1 MGDRKINLLLNKKKD
16 DIVYIVTTSDFG
28 EDLLGFNQLWNFVA
42 FPAERSISGIVPV
55 LTDNKFVVD
64 FKSQFP
70 DEQIFFSKIKV
81 QDLMI
86 LMLIHNM
93 VVDVNPFNG
102 CQNIIHQQ
110 EMMLYLEKNKCDQEF
125 NNVNNPYYLQC
136 IIKRIKKGQAELKG
150 PMISALMKQN
160 EFYLL
165 TTAEKETTPKNTP
178 IFIGS
183 INNIPAIILF
193 SSFSIANMFCNQHSD
208 GKHNFYP
215 LKVSTNTILC
225 INTEETGTPMFFLGC
240 GEDGIFIS
248 MEEFKYNRQR

>member
-1 MGDRKINLLLNKKKD
+1 MGDRKTKLLLSKKKD

-28 EDLLGFNQLWNFVA
+28 ENPLGFNQLWNFVV
-42 FPAERSISGIVPV
+42 FPAKGSISGIVPV
-55 LTDNKFVVD
+55 LTDNKFVED
-64 FKSQFP
+64 FKSRFP

-93 VVDVNPFNG
+93 VIDVNPFNG
-102 CQNIIHQQ
+102 YQNIIHQQ
-110 EMMLYLEKNKCDQEF
+110 EMMLYLEKNKCDQKF

-150 PMISALMKQN
+150 PMISALMEQN

-165 TTAEKETTPKNTP
+165 TTTGKETMLKNTP

-193 SSFSIANMFCNQHSD
+193 SSFSMANMFCNEHSD
-208 GKHNFYP
+208 GKYNFSP
-215 LKVSTNTILC
+215 LKVSTNTILGMN
-225 INTEETGTPMFFLGC
+225 IEETGTPMFFLCC

-248 MEEFKYNRQR
+248 MEEFKYNRQ